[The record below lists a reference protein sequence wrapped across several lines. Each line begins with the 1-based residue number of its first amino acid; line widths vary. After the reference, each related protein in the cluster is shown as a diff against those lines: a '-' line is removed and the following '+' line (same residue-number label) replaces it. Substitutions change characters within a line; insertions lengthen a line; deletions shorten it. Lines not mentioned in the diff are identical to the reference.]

1 MQPSS
6 SRTSLSTIHAG
17 GGGGG
22 GGGPSNK
29 NSGSVKLDEIISKM
43 QLNCAEG
50 MRGSNVNNNNGIIK
64 FS

>member
-17 GGGGG
+17 G
-22 GGGPSNK
+22 PSNK
-29 NSGSVKLDEIISKM
+29 NSSSVKLDEIISKM
-43 QLNCAEG
+43 QLNCADG
-50 MRGSNVNNNNGIIK
+50 MRGKNLNNNNGVVR